1 MLPSN
6 YTHLI
11 ATNSHCPIAQKII
24 YSVLDEYGLGGVTH
38 HTDIDLDDIEK
49 AYKGGYFGMI
59 KNAKGNYEGTFGLYK
74 LNESNCEIRK
84 MYLIPNARGKG
95 IGEWMVNFLIQ
106 KAKDLGYKK
115 IELETSSLLP
125 EALQLYQ
132 KVGFKKVK
140 TENATI
146 RCDRVF
152 EMEI

>member
-1 MLPSN
+1 M
-6 YTHLI
+6 
-11 ATNSHCPIAQKII
+11 
-24 YSVLDEYGLGGVTH
+24 TH
-38 HTDIDLDDIEK
+38 HTDTDLDDIVK

-59 KNAKGNYEGTFGLYK
+59 KNKNGNFEGTFGLYK
-74 LNESNCEIRK
+74 LSESNCEIRK

-95 IGEWMVNFLIQ
+95 IGKWMVNFLIE

-125 EALQLYQ
+125 EALHLYQ
-132 KVGFKKVK
+132 KVGFQEVK